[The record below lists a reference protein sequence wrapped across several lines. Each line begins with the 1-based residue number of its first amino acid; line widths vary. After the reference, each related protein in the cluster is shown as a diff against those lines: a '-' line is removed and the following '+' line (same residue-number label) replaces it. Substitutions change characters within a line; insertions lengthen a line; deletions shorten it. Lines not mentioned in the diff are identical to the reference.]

1 MRFYVLLSKES
12 GTNARGSLQK
22 DPAEVPGLNKRA
34 RAVKTMHSKRAKKV
48 KREKRES
55 SGKRF
60 FFFFFGLCFL
70 PVHEKNRSLSLAQ
83 VSFNYFRFL
92 QFSCSVFT

>member
-34 RAVKTMHSKRAKKV
+34 RAVKTMHSKRAKKLR
-48 KREKRES
+48 REKRKS
-55 SGKRF
+55 QNKRF
-60 FFFFFGLCFL
+60 FFFFLVC
-70 PVHEKNRSLSLAQ
+70 
-83 VSFNYFRFL
+83 
-92 QFSCSVFT
+92 VFCQYMKKIDL